1 MAAILPLCCQPPST
15 SALKFNFTAF
25 TGGDTNITYE
35 EAFPADNA
43 IQLTRNLLG
52 STLNSSVGRAT
63 YNSPLPLWD
72 PISRNLTDFQT
83 HFVFSIFSQFK
94 DGYGDGFAFFLAPF
108 NSKLPPATPGGT
120 LGLTDGPHALNT
132 TANHFVAVE
141 FDIFSNDFDPLPL
154 GRHLGI
160 DEFLPNGS
168 LDSHL
173 FQKMKES
180 SLLNWETRYKIAK
193 GLASGLLYLHEEWE
207 QCVVHRD
214 IKSSN
219 IMLDSNFNA
228 KLGDFGL
235 ARLVDHD
242 KGSQTTLLA
251 GTMGYLAPEC
261 VVTGKA
267 SRESDVFSFGV
278 VLLEIA
284 TGRRPAVKVEGDGK
298 LVEWVW
304 ELYGDGRLTMMEGG
318 PDRRLDG
325 EYDVEEME
333 RLLMVGL
340 CCAHPDSSS
349 RPSVRQAVQLLNFE
363 APVPVLPV
371 NMPVASYGGGDQMR
385 EGSFGVSTSTMMTMA
400 DADLQRRHVSCDFDG
415 SNGVATSPLGKNGSN
430 NAVTF

>member
-83 HFVFSIFSQFK
+83 HFVFSIFSQ
-94 DGYGDGFAFFLAPF
+94 L
-108 NSKLPPATPGGT
+108 

-154 GRHLGI
+154 
-160 DEFLPNGS
+160 
-168 LDSHL
+168 
-173 FQKMKES
+173 
-180 SLLNWETRYKIAK
+180 
-193 GLASGLLYLHEEWE
+193 
-207 QCVVHRD
+207 
-214 IKSSN
+214 
-219 IMLDSNFNA
+219 
-228 KLGDFGL
+228 
-235 ARLVDHD
+235 
-242 KGSQTTLLA
+242 
-251 GTMGYLAPEC
+251 
-261 VVTGKA
+261 
-267 SRESDVFSFGV
+267 
-278 VLLEIA
+278 
-284 TGRRPAVKVEGDGK
+284 VEGDGK
-298 LVEWVW
+298 EEAFVVHLVEWVW